1 MLEERGEFMKKMMW
15 VVFFAA
21 LLVGCSEEPSMMALS
36 DPSPDQELAS
46 SKGGLSLL
54 LEECSYTESPSVIRT
69 TIKNDS
75 MQDFGFGE
83 YFYIEL
89 KRKSGWHILT
99 HSDAVFINNPHLN
112 DFGRVLPAG
121 TETNMGFS
129 IEELGIELAPGEY
142 RIVKTFLSQEEP
154 FFEISI
160 ASPFR
165 VE

>member
-1 MLEERGEFMKKMMW
+1 MRKFMLLLLIL
-15 VVFFAA
+15 VFLAA
-21 LLVGCSEEPSMMALS
+21 CGKDSSVATIAN
-36 DPSPDQELAS
+36 PSPDQELPS
-46 SKGGLSLL
+46 SKAGLSLL
-54 LEECSYTESPSVIRT
+54 LEEHSYVGSPSVIAT

-112 DFGRVLPAG
+112 DFGRVLAAG
-121 TETNMGFS
+121 GETDMKFS

-142 RIVKTFLSQEEP
+142 RIVKTFLSQDEP

-160 ASPFR
+160 ASPFE
-165 VE
+165 VK

>member
-1 MLEERGEFMKKMMW
+1 MKKIMLLLLIL
-15 VVFFAA
+15 VF
-21 LLVGCSEEPSMMALS
+21 LVACGEDSSVATIAN
-36 DPSPDQELAS
+36 PSPDQELAS
-46 SKGGLSLL
+46 SKAGLSLL
-54 LEECSYTESPSVIRT
+54 LEEHSYAGSPSVIAT
-69 TIKNDS
+69 TLKNDS

-83 YFYIEL
+83 YFHIEL

-99 HSDAVFINNPHLN
+99 HSDAIFINNPHLN
-112 DFGRVLPAG
+112 DFGRVLAAG
-121 TETNMGFS
+121 GEMDMRFS

-160 ASPFR
+160 ASSFD

>member
-1 MLEERGEFMKKMMW
+1 MKKILCLM
-15 VVFFAA
+15 FLLA
-21 LLVGCSEEPSMMALS
+21 LLTACGGEPLMNTLTE
-36 DPSPDQELAS
+36 PSPDQELAS
-46 SKGGLSLL
+46 TKGGLSLL
-54 LEECSYTESPSVIRT
+54 LEKNHYMESPSVIGT
-69 TIKNDS
+69 TIKNDT

-83 YFYIEL
+83 YFHIEM
-89 KRKSGWHILT
+89 KQASGWHILT

-112 DFGRVLPAG
+112 DFGHLLQAG
-121 TETNMGFS
+121 DEVDMRFS
-129 IEELGIELAPGEY
+129 IEELGIELAPGKY